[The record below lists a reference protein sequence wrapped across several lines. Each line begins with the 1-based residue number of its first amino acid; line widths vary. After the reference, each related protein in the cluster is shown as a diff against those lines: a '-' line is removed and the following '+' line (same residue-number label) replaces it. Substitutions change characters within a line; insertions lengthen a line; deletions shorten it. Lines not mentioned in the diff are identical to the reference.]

1 MATACVGGLHL
12 LERNGAVTSVPHGS
26 REWFWGRFS
35 GVLLLPT
42 GLWFLYFI
50 SNHLN
55 DEIEQIAWLLQDWT
69 IALPLAISVVTQ
81 AIHSYLGMKEIILD
95 YVRNRNLFLICML
108 LLQTIVVIGSGFFTV
123 ILLRKVLGT

>member
-1 MATACVGGLHL
+1 M
-12 LERNGAVTSVPHGS
+12 TSVPHGS

-55 DEIEQIAWLLQDWT
+55 DEIEQIALLLQDWT

-95 YVRNRNLFLICML
+95 YVRNRNLFLVCML
-108 LLQTIVVIGSGFFTV
+108 LLQAIVVIGSGFFTV